1 MEMRPKR
8 PESSRTRAS
17 RPRRAGPGTRAAGR
31 RAITGGRLRSRP
43 SATPCQREPDPAMKL
58 QFPFMQL
65 PIQFDA
71 DALAREVLA
80 LDESCW
86 RARMGGVAGNSAL
99 PLVRP
104 EENTSEL
111 QSLMRISYA
120 VFCLKKQIIYKVRLE
135 TTM

>member
-1 MEMRPKR
+1 MRISDWSSDVCSSDLPVGQAMEVRPKR

-31 RAITGGRLRSRP
+31 RVITGGRLRSRP

-86 RARMGGVAGNSAL
+86 RAAMG
-99 PLVRP
+99 
-104 EENTSEL
+104 EL
-111 QSLMRISYA
+111 GRA
-120 VFCLKKQIIYKVRLE
+120 HA
-135 TTM
+135 